1 MNVGHIDALNLETF
15 TSELKSQGE
24 AYGALETVLGGL
36 HNRCKSILDG
46 FSTSRRVAAGPEPE
60 PADSSE
66 RKASVSTG
74 RCDGSAATAGAD
86 SASKKG
92 VSCKAQVPVPDTS
105 GRGASQMPGELFDQ
119 DDMGHPVP
127 DTGAAAAAT
136 WLTEATAKTQA
147 AQSPPAESAAQHL
160 IRQDSRARQRQNAL
174 LPHMHN
180 TAQLNAG
187 AKERLAQ
194 EDSSAQAEGREAAPD
209 QQSEQSSP
217 ELAAQEAKQ
226 ARKQAKR
233 ARQRDRRASGAAA
246 GADSKV

>member
-1 MNVGHIDALNLETF
+1 MDLDTF
-15 TSELKSQGE
+15 TFELEIQGK
-24 AYGALETVLGGL
+24 AYGALETVLCGL

-46 FSTSRRVAAGPEPE
+46 FSTSWRVAAGPRPQ
-60 PADSSE
+60 PADSDE

-74 RCDGSAATAGAD
+74 RCDGSAANAGAD

-92 VSCKAQVPVPDTS
+92 MPCKAKMPVPNIA
-105 GRGASQMPGELFDQ
+105 GKGASQMPGKLSDQ
-119 DDMGHPVP
+119 SRLGHPVS
-127 DTGAAAAAT
+127 DTSAVAAAT
-136 WLTEATAKTQA
+136 LMTEATAKTQA
-147 AQSPPAESAAQHL
+147 AQSPPAEGAAQHL
-160 IRQDSRARQRQNAL
+160 IRQDSNARQRQNAL

-180 TAQLNAG
+180 TEQLNAG

-209 QQSEQSSP
+209 QQSEQSGP

-233 ARQRDRRASGAAA
+233 ARQRARRAQGAPAD
-246 GADSKV
+246 ADSKV